1 MFCDTKVIDKM
12 SGVQQRL
19 NLKRTPIDTWSLRE
33 QLTLASSVLKSGDQ
47 NWVTVSR
54 MMKQF
59 AEPGRPH
66 DWINQKTCAAQYNL
80 LEERFDIKR
89 PKRGEK
95 IEAGESPMELIVKKL
110 SQERIDELGII
121 EMSQDQVIRNISNLS
136 FRKNCIRG

>member
-1 MFCDTKVIDKM
+1 M

-121 EMSQDQVIRNISNLS
+121 EMSQDQVIRKISNLS
-136 FRKNCIRG
+136 FRKNCI

>member
-1 MFCDTKVIDKM
+1 MNIYVYVYLCEEHSPGLGPD
-12 SGVQQRL
+12 
-19 NLKRTPIDTWSLRE
+19 PAHW
-33 QLTLASSVLKSGDQ
+33 TLDSAPGQSGDQ

-80 LEERFDIKR
+80 LEERCDIKR

-110 SQERIDELGII
+110 SQERIDELGIFY
-121 EMSQDQVIRNISNLS
+121 M
-136 FRKNCIRG
+136 

>member
-1 MFCDTKVIDKM
+1 
-12 SGVQQRL
+12 
-19 NLKRTPIDTWSLRE
+19 
-33 QLTLASSVLKSGDQ
+33 
-47 NWVTVSR
+47 

-95 IEAGESPMELIVKKL
+95 IEAGSSPMEMIVKKL
-110 SQERIDELGII
+110 SDERIAELGDNC
-121 EMSQDQVIRNISNLS
+121 QCLNISINNICREDS
-136 FRKNCIRG
+136 

>member
-1 MFCDTKVIDKM
+1 M

-19 NLKRTPIDTWSLRE
+19 TLKRQTDTWSLRE
-33 QLTLASSVLKSGDQ
+33 QLTLASAVLKSGDQ

-80 LEERFDIKR
+80 LEERFDIRR

-110 SQERIDELGII
+110 SQERIEELGQFIVKI
-121 EMSQDQVIRNISNLS
+121 VWTGD
-136 FRKNCIRG
+136 

>member
-1 MFCDTKVIDKM
+1 M

-33 QLTLASSVLKSGDQ
+33 QLTLASAVLKSGDQ

-110 SQERIDELGII
+110 SQERIEELGMLEIFKYLFFVYTHFLFLL
-121 EMSQDQVIRNISNLS
+121 QKRLCPKK
-136 FRKNCIRG
+136 RKKY

>member
-1 MFCDTKVIDKM
+1 MLNLSEVIRGPAM

-19 NLKRTPIDTWSLRE
+19 TLKRQTDTWSLRE
-33 QLTLASSVLKSGDQ
+33 QLTLASAVLKSGDQ

-80 LEERFDIKR
+80 LEEKFDIRR

-110 SQERIDELGII
+110 SLERIEELGQYIC
-121 EMSQDQVIRNISNLS
+121 SGSCSVQ
-136 FRKNCIRG
+136 

>member
-1 MFCDTKVIDKM
+1 M

-110 SQERIDELGII
+110 SQERIEELGIH
-121 EMSQDQVIRNISNLS
+121 VT
-136 FRKNCIRG
+136 

>member
-1 MFCDTKVIDKM
+1 MAQADWHAHVANALACGDV
-12 SGVQQRL
+12 L
-19 NLKRTPIDTWSLRE
+19 NKS
-33 QLTLASSVLKSGDQ
+33 ASSRTRGVNVADSDNPDLTS
-47 NWVTVSR
+47 
-54 MMKQF
+54 MLMKQL

-121 EMSQDQVIRNISNLS
+121 EY
-136 FRKNCIRG
+136 